1 MTPTQQIET
10 RIRAIVAELNELVRQ
25 QALQAVNDALGSSG
39 GLARRGPG
47 RPRATNG
54 AAAEAPAAARGPR
67 ARARKKG
74 EKRTA
79 AELAALERALA
90 DHVRGNPGQGIEAI
104 GKALSLP
111 TSELTR
117 PMKKLVER
125 GDIRTQGEKRATKYF
140 GGDGSSAGSSEAAG
154 EGGGAST
161 GRKRAAR
168 RTGGGAKK
176 RSKKKA

>member
-47 RPRATNG
+47 RPRATHG

-140 GGDGSSAGSSEAAG
+140 GGDGSSAGSSEPG
-154 EGGGAST
+154 EGGGASA

-168 RTGGGAKK
+168 RSGGAKK
-176 RSKKKA
+176 RSKKKS